1 MRPVTIGVL
10 SYQGTVMEHIQ
21 ALSKLEG
28 VTPMEVKTL
37 PALQA
42 VDGLILPGGES
53 TTIAKLL
60 DIFELM
66 EPLRKR
72 ILQGM
77 PVWGT
82 CAGEILLAK
91 EIVGE
96 QHHLAVMDLTVR
108 RNAYGRQIDSFT
120 EYAPIHGISETPVE
134 LVFIRAPWIEAVG
147 EKAQVICRVNG
158 HAVAARQ
165 DNMLATSFHPEFTHD
180 LTVHRW
186 FAKEVERHKYDDP
199 FLNN

>member
-10 SYQGTVMEHIQ
+10 SYQGTVIEHIK

-28 VTPMEVKTL
+28 VTPMEVKTF
-37 PALQA
+37 PALQE

-60 DIFELM
+60 NIFGLM
-66 EPLRKR
+66 EPLRQR
-72 ILQGM
+72 ILDGM

-82 CAGEILLAK
+82 CAGEILLAG
-91 EIVGE
+91 EILGE
-96 QHHLAVMDLTVR
+96 QPHLGVMDFAVR

-120 EYAPIHGISETPVE
+120 QYAPIQGISEPPVE
-134 LVFIRAPWIEAVG
+134 LVFIRAPWIESVG

-165 DNMLATSFHPEFTHD
+165 DNMLATSFHPEFTRD

-186 FAKEVERHKYDDP
+186 FAQQVEQHKYQ
-199 FLNN
+199 

>member
-10 SYQGTVMEHIQ
+10 SYQGTVIEHIK
-21 ALSKLEG
+21 ALSQLEG

-37 PALQA
+37 PALQE

-60 DIFELM
+60 NIFGLM
-66 EPLRKR
+66 EPLRQR
-72 ILQGM
+72 ILDGM

-82 CAGEILLAK
+82 CAGEILLAG
-91 EIVGE
+91 EILGE
-96 QHHLAVMDLTVR
+96 QPHLGVMDFAVR

-120 EYAPIHGISETPVE
+120 QHAPIQGISETPVE
-134 LVFIRAPWIEAVG
+134 LVFIRAPWIESVG

-165 DNMLATSFHPEFTHD
+165 DNMLATSFHPEFTRD

-186 FAKEVERHKYDDP
+186 FAQQVEQHKYQ
-199 FLNN
+199 

>member
-10 SYQGTVMEHIQ
+10 SYQGTVIEHIK
-21 ALSKLEG
+21 ALSQLEG

-37 PALQA
+37 PALQE

-60 DIFELM
+60 NIFGLM
-66 EPLRKR
+66 EPLRQR
-72 ILQGM
+72 ILDGM

-82 CAGEILLAK
+82 CAGEILLAG
-91 EIVGE
+91 EILGE
-96 QHHLAVMDLTVR
+96 QPHLGVMDFAVR

-120 EYAPIHGISETPVE
+120 QCAPIQGISETPVE
-134 LVFIRAPWIEAVG
+134 LVFIRAPWIESVG
-147 EKAQVICRVNG
+147 DKAQVICRVNG

-165 DNMLATSFHPEFTHD
+165 DNMLATSFHPEFTRD

-186 FAKEVERHKYDDP
+186 FAQQVEQHKYQ
-199 FLNN
+199 

>member
-28 VTPMEVKTL
+28 VTPMEVKT
-37 PALQA
+37 
-42 VDGLILPGGES
+42 

-96 QHHLAVMDLTVR
+96 QPHLGVMDLTVR

-186 FAKEVERHKYDDP
+186 FAKEVERHKYSQP
-199 FLNN
+199 Q

>member
-10 SYQGTVMEHIQ
+10 SYQGTVIEHIQ

-37 PALQA
+37 PALEA

-96 QHHLAVMDLTVR
+96 QHHLGVMDLTVR

-120 EYAPIHGISETPVE
+120 EYAPIHGISETPVAMSG
-134 LVFIRAPWIEAVG
+134 VV
-147 EKAQVICRVNG
+147 
-158 HAVAARQ
+158 
-165 DNMLATSFHPEFTHD
+165 ML
-180 LTVHRW
+180 R
-186 FAKEVERHKYDDP
+186 
-199 FLNN
+199 

>member
-1 MRPVTIGVL
+1 MQPVTIGVL
-10 SYQGTVMEHIQ
+10 SYQGTVIEHIK
-21 ALSKLEG
+21 ALSQLEG

-53 TTIAKLL
+53 TTITKLL
-60 DIFELM
+60 NIFGLM
-66 EPLRKR
+66 EPLRQR
-72 ILQGM
+72 ILDGM

-82 CAGEILLAK
+82 CAGEILLAG
-91 EIVGE
+91 EILGE
-96 QHHLAVMDLTVR
+96 QPHLGVMDFAVR

-120 EYAPIHGISETPVE
+120 QHAPIQGISETPVE
-134 LVFIRAPWIEAVG
+134 LVFIRAPWIESVG
-147 EKAQVICRVNG
+147 DKAQVICRVNG

-165 DNMLATSFHPEFTHD
+165 DNMLATSFHPEFTRD

-186 FAKEVERHKYDDP
+186 FAQQVEQHKYQ
-199 FLNN
+199 